1 MPADLMQVMWCS
13 GMSSTFFPTS
23 HPQCCSHHLHLTLIQ
38 GLPLP
43 TFLLDNTHN
52 FNWPLVKTALRHGR
66 KSRVPLLFG
75 QCPNRGGNFW
85 NGSSLKAEDFLQCQ
99 ILLVRKKIELV
110 KQANFPSWKLVL
122 TSLSGRLTDN
132 ILGSQHF
139 CWSDCLS
146 KIKVFVRDVT
156 SRDKWARLTK
166 SVTRFGNSSRASCE
180 GCRYRRYRRYH
191 HCHFYEDEFVKRL
204 NIFILI

>member
-1 MPADLMQVMWCS
+1 MPADLMEVMWCS

-23 HPQCCSHHLHLTLIQ
+23 HPQCCSHHPHLTLIQ

-85 NGSSLKAEDFLQCQ
+85 NGSSLNRCKIVFYSAWFISFVRSSLRTHPPIIWVPYFQFSLICPTPQHVTHNSCYKFLQHHYIMQ
-99 ILLVRKKIELV
+99 
-110 KQANFPSWKLVL
+110 L
-122 TSLSGRLTDN
+122 TQQTNRT
-132 ILGSQHF
+132 
-139 CWSDCLS
+139 
-146 KIKVFVRDVT
+146 
-156 SRDKWARLTK
+156 
-166 SVTRFGNSSRASCE
+166 
-180 GCRYRRYRRYH
+180 
-191 HCHFYEDEFVKRL
+191 
-204 NIFILI
+204 FII